1 MKRIYFILWLCLVS
15 GIIAAQSTKELHLF
29 HTNDMHSR
37 IEPFP
42 EKYQDTLLAGKAG
55 MVRRATFIRQQ
66 REIYPD
72 LLLFDC
78 GDFSQ
83 GTPYYNII
91 YSRGKWKSS

>member
-1 MKRIYFILWLCLVS
+1 MRRICFILWACLFSEV
-15 GIIAAQSTKELHLF
+15 IAAQSTKELYLF

-42 EKYQDTLLAGKAG
+42 EEYQDTLLAGKAG

-66 REIYPD
+66 RELHPD

-83 GTPYYNII
+83 GTPFII
-91 YSRGKWKSS
+91 YSRGKWKSG